1 MDVRMM
7 SNQPEAA
14 RLTALRARTDGQLIA
29 FINRRLDLGLRS
41 DFADDSATEEA
52 DRIYR
57 EVSQLLP
64 VVYGASQAERRRL
77 EAKLARL
84 GESLRNVCASVA

>member
-1 MDVRMM
+1 MDLRMM
-7 SNQPEAA
+7 SNQPETT

-29 FINRRLDLGLRS
+29 LINRRLDFGLRC
-41 DFADDSATEEA
+41 DFANDFANEEA
-52 DRIYR
+52 ERIYR

-64 VVYGASQAERRRL
+64 VVYGASRGERRRL

-84 GESLRNVCASVA
+84 GASLQNVCTSVA

>member
-1 MDVRMM
+1 MDLRMM
-7 SNQPEAA
+7 SNQPEAT

-29 FINRRLDLGLRS
+29 LINRRLELGLRS
-41 DFADDSATEEA
+41 DFADDFASEDAE
-52 DRIYR
+52 RIYR
-57 EVSQLLP
+57 EVSHLLP

-84 GESLRNVCASVA
+84 GALLHSACASVA

>member
-1 MDVRMM
+1 MDLRKM
-7 SNQPEAA
+7 SDQPEATK
-14 RLTALRARTDGQLIA
+14 LTALRARTDGELIA
-29 FINRRLDLGLRS
+29 LINRRLDYGLRC
-41 DFADDSATEEA
+41 DFAAEQAE
-52 DRIYR
+52 RIYW

-84 GESLRNVCASVA
+84 GASLSDVCVSVA

>member
-1 MDVRMM
+1 MDVRKM
-7 SNQPEAA
+7 SNQPEAT

-29 FINRRLDLGLRS
+29 LINRRLDHGLRS
-41 DFADDSATEEA
+41 DFSCADAE
-52 DRIYR
+52 RIYW

-77 EAKLARL
+77 EVKLARL
-84 GESLRNVCASVA
+84 GASLRSACVSFA

>member
-7 SNQPEAA
+7 LNQPEATK
-14 RLTALRARTDGQLIA
+14 LTALRARTDGQLIA
-29 FINRRLDLGLRS
+29 LINRRLDYGLRS
-41 DFADDSATEEA
+41 GFATEDAE
-52 DRIYR
+52 RIYR

-64 VVYGASQAERRRL
+64 VVNFASPVERRRL

-84 GESLRNVCASVA
+84 CASLHSACASVA